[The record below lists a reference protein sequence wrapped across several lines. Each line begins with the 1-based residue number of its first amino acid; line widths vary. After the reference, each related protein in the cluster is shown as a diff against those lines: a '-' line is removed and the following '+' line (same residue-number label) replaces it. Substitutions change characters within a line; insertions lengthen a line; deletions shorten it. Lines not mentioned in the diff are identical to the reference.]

1 MIKFSAFQPIYH
13 CAMLSAL
20 SLWAFGN
27 FPSEAYGQNA
37 EDAPQGVSIERAAL
51 SLIAPE
57 KFRVPLEVSPVRTLP
72 VVSPM
77 DGVVR
82 DVFVKVG
89 DSIQEQMEI
98 IRLDSQVF
106 AMELKR
112 AQAVHEV
119 AKIALA
125 QATEPKAKQLLEAK
139 LNVAKREL
147 ELAAFRSGQTILR
160 TGLSGTVTELFV
172 TPGQFVRAGDLLA
185 KVVDPTQLYVQIPA
199 ERGSIEVGKT
209 VPLTIEDQTADAT
222 VEAILPP
229 LPEFNPLREL
239 FVSVATARL
248 VIDSKDGRFTPGQSV
263 VSKMVPKFPV
273 AEIQILA
280 LKTDTETPDSE
291 RMVQVIRDGFVRTI
305 PVQVLGQVGQTHIF
319 VSGRFSPNDELIIS
333 SSQSLEDGSWV
344 RPMLL
349 ETNAP
354 ENPTRTPSPAPAPRT
369 GF

>member
-1 MIKFSAFQPIYH
+1 MIKFSAPQPIFH
-13 CAMLSAL
+13 CAIL
-20 SLWAFGN
+20 SLLFLGMFGSFPQEAFC
-27 FPSEAYGQNA
+27 QNTD
-37 EDAPQGVSIERAAL
+37 EAPQGVSIERAAL
-51 SLIAPE
+51 TLIAPDR
-57 KFRVPLEVSPVRTLP
+57 FRVPLEVSPLRTLSI
-72 VVSPM
+72 VTPM

-89 DSIQEQMEI
+89 DSIQEQMEV

-139 LNVAKREL
+139 LNVAKIEL
-147 ELAAFRSGQTILR
+147 ELAAFRSEQTILR
-160 TGLSGTVTELFV
+160 TNLTGTVTELSV
-172 TPGQFVRAGDLLA
+172 APGQFVRAGDLLA
-185 KVVDPTQLYVQIPA
+185 RVVDPTQLYVQIPA
-199 ERGSIEVGKT
+199 ERGNIEVGKT
-209 VPLTIEDQTADAT
+209 VPLTIEDQTAEAT

-239 FVSVATARL
+239 FISVATARL
-248 VIDSKDGRFTPGQSV
+248 VIDSKDGRFTPGQAV
-263 VSKMVPKFPV
+263 VSNMVPKFPV

-319 VSGRFSPNDELIIS
+319 VSGRFSANDELIVS
-333 SSQSLEDGSWV
+333 SSQTLEDGSWV

-349 ETNAP
+349 ETEASKTP
-354 ENPTRTPSPAPAPRT
+354 SRTPSPAPAPRT